1 MQPTAPYAII
11 ETLEKVHNLHGCTRR
26 IGCACTALSECF
38 IANAL
43 IDKTNHFR
51 FHVTSQDGKAG
62 VRANL
67 AFG

>member
-26 IGCACTALSECF
+26 ISCACTALNECF

-43 IDKTNHFR
+43 IDRVQSSFEVPKLM
-51 FHVTSQDGKAG
+51 VKGAP
-62 VRANL
+62 
-67 AFG
+67 